1 MLTPF
6 DSELFSSI
14 AGLPLHP
21 LVVHFAVVLLPLAGL
36 ALVAEVVVP
45 KWADRFGVI
54 TVAGIA
60 AGTAAAFVAKESG
73 EALAAQVG
81 EPATH
86 ALWGDVLPV
95 AALVLL
101 VLAAAWLVLHR
112 RSRAI
117 GTRRSPVATS
127 VGVLAAVLALG
138 VTGMTVAVGHSGA
151 QAAWGD
157 VAGGSTEQEPLT
169 ASTSPVA
176 TPTKGTSTPEASPR
190 PTADTSAAGY
200 TLAQVARHGNQKSC
214 WSVVDGTVYDLTD
227 WIARHPGGAQRI
239 LGMCGKD
246 ASAAFNAQHGG
257 KGRAGR
263 ELATFKI
270 GPLRA

>member
-1 MLTPF
+1 M
-6 DSELFSSI
+6 
-14 AGLPLHP
+14 HP

-54 TVAGIA
+54 TVAGLA

-86 ALWGDVLPV
+86 AQWGDVLPV
-95 AALVLL
+95 VSLALL
-101 VLAAAWLVLHR
+101 VLAGAWLILHR
-112 RSRAI
+112 RSRAT
-117 GTRRSPVATS
+117 GTRRSPVVTTL
-127 VGVLAAVLALG
+127 GVLAAVLALG
-138 VTGMTVAVGHSGA
+138 VTGLTIAVGHSGA

-157 VAGGSTEQEPLT
+157 TIAGSTEQEPAT
-169 ASTSPVA
+169 ASPSPAA
-176 TPTKGTSTPEASPR
+176 TPTAKGSSTPTAAS
-190 PTADTSAAGY
+190 SAAGY
-200 TLAQVARHGNQKSC
+200 TLADVAKHGDQKSC

-227 WIARHPGGAQRI
+227 WINQHPGGAQRI

-246 ASAAFNAQHGG
+246 ASRAFNAQHGG
-257 KGRAGR
+257 QGRPER

-270 GPLRA
+270 GPLRT